1 MHCGPSGFLSIGD
14 DILHSNPLLQYIP
27 DLTLLYV
34 LQFWK
39 PPSIATSCVCV
50 CVQMGGCHSFA
61 LVGLERLF
69 PFALCAAWFL
79 GSGGVLTCIALH
91 VDSCCVSGN
100 AVLGVK

>member
-1 MHCGPSGFLSIGD
+1 MCAVLGD
-14 DILHSNPLLQYIP
+14 CD
-27 DLTLLYV
+27 
-34 LQFWK
+34 
-39 PPSIATSCVCV
+39 
-50 CVQMGGCHSFA
+50 SFA

-69 PFALCAAWFL
+69 FFSFTLCAARFL